1 MNREPGPGGGLGE
14 QEGKTMQ
21 RLTATITSLVLLLGV
36 ANYAAAKG
44 GLPPVQP
51 VGGCAKGINLTASP
65 AGKAIAA
72 SGKARVRAIPN
83 AGFLNQDFVVEMAA
97 LVPDGTTFMVFA
109 NGLPAGTITIALG
122 HGRLAVTNVPPS
134 VLPAGT
140 DPVCSIL
147 PVIVT
152 DGAGNTILSGSF

>member
-1 MNREPGPGGGLGE
+1 MR
-14 QEGKTMQ
+14 T
-21 RLTATITSLVLLLGV
+21 LTAAAMGLAMMLGV

-51 VGGCAKGINLTASP
+51 AGGCAKAINLTASP
-65 AGKAIAA
+65 AGQAIAA
-72 SGKARVRAIPN
+72 KGKARVRAIPN

-122 HGRLAVTNVPPS
+122 HGALSVTNVPPS

-140 DPVCSIL
+140 DPVCSIV

-152 DGAGNTILSGSF
+152 DGAGNTILSGRF

>member
-1 MNREPGPGGGLGE
+1 MRRRPEGGPGRKK
-14 QEGKTMQ
+14 GKTIQ
-21 RLTATITSLVLLLGV
+21 RFTATIASLVMLLGV

-44 GLPPVQP
+44 GLPPGQP
-51 VGGCAKGINLTASP
+51 VGGCGKGINLTASP
-65 AGKAIAA
+65 AGRLIGA
-72 SGKARVRAIPN
+72 SGKARVRAILN

-97 LVPDGTTFMVFA
+97 VVPDGTTFMVFA

-152 DGAGNTILSGSF
+152 DGAGNTIL

>member
-1 MNREPGPGGGLGE
+1 M
-14 QEGKTMQ
+14 
-21 RLTATITSLVLLLGV
+21 LLGV

-51 VGGCAKGINLTASP
+51 VGGCGKSINLTASP
-65 AGKAIAA
+65 AGTLIGA
-72 SGKARVRAIPN
+72 SGKARVRASLN

-97 LVPDGTTFMVFA
+97 VVPDGTTFMVFA

-122 HGRLAVTNVPPS
+122 RGRLAVTNVPPS